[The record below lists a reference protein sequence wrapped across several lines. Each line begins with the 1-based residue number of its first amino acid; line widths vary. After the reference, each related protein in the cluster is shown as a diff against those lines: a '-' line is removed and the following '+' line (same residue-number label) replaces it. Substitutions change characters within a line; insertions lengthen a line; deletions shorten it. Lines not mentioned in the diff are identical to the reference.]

1 MKQILISLVLLSGLA
16 ACASPTS
23 PVDSLSAKP
32 IDPAR
37 VLAYQEPNQD
47 YARVQI
53 IRDKGFLASGCYIG
67 VMYRQ
72 TLLARFDVG
81 EKAEF
86 YLPEGDWRFA
96 IVRDPQGKALC
107 HLGLNNP
114 VFETQQI
121 RKDKENLFRISFGP
135 YRRPR
140 LLPM

>member
-1 MKQILISLVLLSGLA
+1 MKKILMLSVLLSSLT
-16 ACASPTS
+16 ACALPTS

-37 VLAYQEPNQD
+37 VLAYQEPNKD
-47 YARVQI
+47 YAKVQI
-53 IRDKGFLASGCYIG
+53 IRDKGFLASCCYIG

-72 TLLARFDVG
+72 TVLARFDVG

-86 YLPEGDWRFA
+86 YLPEGDWQFA
-96 IVRDPQGKALC
+96 IVSDPQGRALC
-107 HLGLNNP
+107 GLSGNP

-121 RKDKENLFRISFGP
+121 RKDKDNLFRISFGP